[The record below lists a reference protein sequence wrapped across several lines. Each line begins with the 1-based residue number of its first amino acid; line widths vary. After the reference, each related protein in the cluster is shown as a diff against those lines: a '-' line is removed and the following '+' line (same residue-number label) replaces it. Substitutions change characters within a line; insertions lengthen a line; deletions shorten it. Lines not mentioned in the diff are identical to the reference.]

1 MKVIN
6 LSSKPT
12 ILSQFLSEIRDV
24 KIQGDRLR
32 FRENIRRIGH
42 IEAYEVSRL
51 LNYKEEEIQTP
62 VANCTVQRLDE
73 NIVLGTVFRAGL
85 PLHEGFLDLFD
96 NAGNAFVSA
105 YRYYLNREGT
115 NIGVNI
121 EYLATPS
128 LEGKTLIIVDPMLAT
143 GESMELAYKAFSTK
157 GIPARLIMVS
167 VIAAKSGVDHL
178 RKIFPE
184 DDVTFIT
191 AAIDPG
197 LNDHFYIVPGL
208 GDAGDLMYGE
218 KLNSR
223 RDS

>member
-128 LEGKTLIIVDPMLAT
+128 LEGKTLIIVDPMLASPRT
-143 GESMELAYKAFSTK
+143 TSHSSPLQ
-157 GIPARLIMVS
+157 
-167 VIAAKSGVDHL
+167 
-178 RKIFPE
+178 
-184 DDVTFIT
+184 
-191 AAIDPG
+191 
-197 LNDHFYIVPGL
+197 
-208 GDAGDLMYGE
+208 
-218 KLNSR
+218 
-223 RDS
+223 